1 MGLISYFRNLYY
13 ENRLK
18 KADNLLN
25 EGRASEAE
33 SYYLYLLDKH
43 PQAASRLADYYFSLS
58 SEKNVKND
66 VALFR
71 KSVDLISN
79 SGGVCDIASYENI
92 LKKHIDYISERAKKC
107 FSTGRFEDCV
117 SLTSVLRE
125 TQRATI
131 DITTLHSESKLR
143 LLYKEIDSVRV
154 TNDSFNTL
162 VNAFKTEWNVCKGT
176 QRAKDSALE
185 FCKNLEESKRH
196 YASIQFLSVIY
207 ENPFAEQCLNNAVCI
222 VYGHDSEITPNI
234 VKSVVSSYGQN
245 IILRDGITNDAAVSL
260 SDACWNQS
268 GDVKVIMDVLNSVKE
283 STLKDAF
290 VNNILTNHSK
300 YLTSANL
307 FVEFTKWLYNAFDNG
322 KSLQLFEQIHTLG
335 YDVENYYTQK
345 VHEIISNMPYENRLS
360 YLDYAQKLFPASS
373 VIIEDKLICAQK
385 YLENKK
391 DEEAIKVSDSIFEK
405 SEKAHLVKAH
415 ALCNLAKKESNV
427 DTKIEFLN
435 QSQAIL
441 NSYKGP
447 ERKKIEA
454 IVIEG
459 LIQAGILLYENSNKE
474 KAYSILHGLAE
485 NGSEEA
491 IFTIADC
498 RLKENLSIPS
508 NEEKYKHSTDA
519 INEIR
524 KFGIDSVSRDPK
536 FLSLWDERINSL
548 IINSKLL
555 DNKSAVDVF
564 EAILKEI
571 SSAGFNPDVRKTKY
585 ASIVKHL
592 IERKYL
598 IAREQELAGDL
609 TAASLLY
616 REINILEAK
625 RTPTLAALRFTLCKL
640 KMQNVSDALEH
651 RDNIYTLL
659 RKAAAAYKSEKEDIA
674 YRFALIL
681 LKSGEDKEAL
691 SVLNE
696 FLPNEEYLKK
706 ACEQG
711 AIIKALAKL
720 EDFNNKLDSV
730 KNKALSAND
739 TVYFINHMLEYAE
752 VIKPVLDLPR
762 ATLTKYR
769 NKLKNYAI
777 FKLFDEERFDVAFE
791 KMVKEHKDYL
801 DDYTALRNIAL
812 VCLNM
817 AEAKQITTG
826 NYQDVISI
834 WLTAIYQE
842 KLFVKSLDYT
852 SWDDPFTFSLYDAYG
867 HFDEDSIGALPD
879 NVNFD
884 NSSDDSVVL
893 IKEVQR
899 TLLDRFE
906 AAISDNQQYHEF
918 FTSQKDAMDSF
929 IALNLDDKCR
939 LVAPYLAHKDEDL
952 FQDISSALEKDRK
965 QEYDNWENLL
975 SVGALYQMPQAI
987 YTDYSK
993 AKSYYDDC
1001 IISIDSVDSK
1011 GVGRAFV
1018 FTRIDLIKHF
1028 DKLLSALKSYANS
1041 KISSLSAKD
1050 KSEFKHNYNF
1060 YLIVCSALK
1069 DNTLSF
1075 VFSNYVMRYIVNEVN
1090 ANSMKMS
1097 EAADYIL
1104 SIYALDKNN
1113 SKVKENLTDLFEI
1126 LAKDSSTDSS
1136 KAVTN
1141 ILDRVRNVDASLYNK
1156 LKSEAEKAK
1165 VDKELGEIV
1174 NKLTSKSI
1182 SESTALQK
1190 VYSLYTNHSNN
1201 DGICE
1206 ILSQLCVA
1214 CIMKYVIHQ
1223 ESGGYSVT
1231 SVLDKLE
1238 NNMSATFRNHRGHL
1252 REAYNSI
1259 WKELPAD
1266 AKLTLQGL
1274 NPRATLNSQGRA
1286 LKEGLDYFK
1295 SLGGVSSAR
1304 STIFDDLASLRSSFI
1319 DDEYPF

>member
-1165 VDKELGEIV
+1165 VDKELGDIV